1 MISHRLLVAGAV
13 IAAVVTAACTDTTDP
28 QQLAPEGLSLASAA
42 RSGALHV
49 EKECSEYTGHAGDF
63 CTITSSS
70 LQQIEEGSRVIYV
83 SDAVGTLLDTDVV
96 LDLPGPGNNHAWGH
110 CTVDLVT
117 FDGRVPSSR
126 EGPGSSP
133 SFMPVS
139 RSRPLEAQTSP
150 GTGRTA
156 SARAIEQEGHRSGA
170 ESGRAPDG
178 PCIRHAGR
186 PAG

>member
-28 QQLAPEGLSLASAA
+28 QQLTPDGLSLAVAA
-42 RSGALHV
+42 RSGSLHV

-70 LQQIEEGSRVIYV
+70 LRQIEGGSRITYA

-117 FDGRVPSSR
+117 FDGRCEFS
-126 EGPGSSP
+126 G
-133 SFMPVS
+133 
-139 RSRPLEAQTSP
+139 
-150 GTGRTA
+150 GTGNFSQFHA
-156 SARAIEQEGHRSGA
+156 SVALSSLG
-170 ESGRAPDG
+170 G
-178 PCIRHAGR
+178 PNFAWNGTYSFSPRD
-186 PAG
+186 